1 MALEPE
7 YEQTR
12 TLGSTTGGFYPSI
25 IEVSKKIS
33 PPTVPPDVKLAVAR
47 FQPYFDPAFFP
58 KVCFHP
64 FTFNAGFTVI
74 FHQIRW

>member
-1 MALEPE
+1 MPLKPE

-25 IEVSKKIS
+25 VEGSKKVL
-33 PPTVPPDVKLAVAR
+33 PPTVSSEVKLAVAR

-58 KVCFHP
+58 KVTCISP
-64 FTFNAGFTVI
+64 MKLLYWCLTL
-74 FHQIRW
+74 